1 MRGVFIGVNGTSIDF
16 ERLIWRQVVAGRPS
30 HMAGRLDGEPS
41 TDSGFSFSCRHVA
54 TKVWA
59 EPPQTMAGRPLA
71 PLSMGSS
78 PLRPHVK
85 YTLVVMMILTFDQ
98 LHFVIP

>member
-1 MRGVFIGVNGTSIDF
+1 
-16 ERLIWRQVVAGRPS
+16 
-30 HMAGRLDGEPS
+30 
-41 TDSGFSFSCRHVA
+41 
-54 TKVWA
+54 
-59 EPPQTMAGRPLA
+59 
-71 PLSMGSS
+71 MGSS